1 MTRRERQVTTE
12 NIRSVVTVALLM
24 VIAVVGPTQAA
35 AASTT
40 EPTTEP
46 PATEAPDDTTD
57 STDTTDTTE
66 SAGDVPE
73 PSGASPAIWI
83 GVIVLVAAAIVWAV
97 RQSATAAEPSPD
109 DDGHT
114 APDS

>member
-1 MTRRERQVTTE
+1 MKTE
-12 NIRSVVTVALLM
+12 NIRSVLTGALLM
-24 VIAVVGPTQAA
+24 VVVVVGPAQLAA
-35 AASTT
+35 GSTT

-57 STDTTDTTE
+57 TTDTTDTSE
-66 SAGDVPE
+66 PAGDVPE

-83 GVIVLVAAAIVWAV
+83 GVIVLVTAAIVWAV
-97 RQSATAAEPSPD
+97 RQSATTAEPSPD

-114 APDS
+114 APGS